1 MLSHNQSHPTSLME
15 QPNNKSKKCK
25 AVADFKIYAIVLIVV
40 SMMVVSPKKMAAQS
54 TCNDYYDR
62 LDHRLT
68 RLFTEP
74 RHQDY
79 RETEFPSSLHS
90 VMGSEIRRL
99 DLPQEQGVCDSI
111 LNAIYKNDP
120 VKGPP
125 THHAL
130 YIVKDHYFMV
140 IYKYYTSSDGRQLIE
155 DPTAG
160 GVYDSQFNL
169 VSLVMM

>member
-1 MLSHNQSHPTSLME
+1 MME
-15 QPNNKSKKCK
+15 QPINKSQNWK
-25 AVADFKIYAIVLIVV
+25 AVVDFKIYSIILIVI
-40 SMMVVSPKKMAAQS
+40 SLMMVSPNETYAQS
-54 TCNDYYDR
+54 TCNAYDEIW
-62 LDHRLT
+62 DEMVT
-68 RLFTEP
+68 RLFTAP
-74 RHQDY
+74 RHEDFRQ
-79 RETEFPSSLHS
+79 TEFPTVLHQVS
-90 VMGSEIRRL
+90 QSEIRRL

>member
-1 MLSHNQSHPTSLME
+1 MME
-15 QPNNKSKKCK
+15 QPKNKSQNCK
-25 AVADFKIYAIVLIVV
+25 AVVDFKIFAIIFTAF
-40 SMMVVSPKKMAAQS
+40 SMMIVSPKEASAQS
-54 TCNDYYDR
+54 TCNDYYNG
-62 LDHRLT
+62 LNET
-68 RLFTEP
+68 INRLFTAS
-74 RHQDY
+74 RHQEY
-79 RETEFPSSLHS
+79 RERNFPTVLHQVS
-90 VMGSEIRRL
+90 QSEIRRL